1 MKIQFNSIEITGQK
15 IDKVW
20 KDCLHL
26 DADEFSHKTIM
37 NDSNRIWLKLDK
49 TIKDLHIAI
58 YPYKMASFNKNS
70 ITIIED

>member
-1 MKIQFNSIEITGQK
+1 MKIQFNGIEITGQK

-26 DADEFSHKTIM
+26 DADEFSYKTIM

-49 TIKDLHIAI
+49 TIKDLYIAI
-58 YPYKMASFNKNS
+58 YPYKMASFSKNS